1 MGGSMEFALSS
12 MKVSV
17 VIQFQMDKQIDG
29 REEKVLMHTLTH
41 TQIYYMIKAP
51 FWTSNIKNEDRN
63 VKNEDSNIKNSLL
76 LSLQNI
82 VPLFL
87 FLSHWLPLQ
96 SPFQVLSPPLIRP

>member
-1 MGGSMEFALSS
+1 MEFALSS

-51 FWTSNIKNEDRN
+51 F
-63 VKNEDSNIKNSLL
+63 
-76 LSLQNI
+76 
-82 VPLFL
+82 
-87 FLSHWLPLQ
+87 
-96 SPFQVLSPPLIRP
+96 